1 MFQPMKRR
9 GVPGEPP
16 FRRWNPGS
24 AGVRSV
30 AAALLA
36 LPLWQGSPPE
46 AKQER
51 DCTLVGVG
59 GYTVSERFDS
69 VNYTHRASGGIDYR
83 CTDGTRI
90 LADSAVVWE
99 HSGNLVLV
107 DRVHFEDA
115 ETDLDSDSAY
125 YFANVRELRAWSG
138 VRLRDHRSGA
148 VLTGDTLY
156 YLRESRFRTMDRIIV
171 HGRNPRAVV
180 NPARRPAAPS
190 AEAEPPPVP
199 PESESPGTETDD
211 VVADSLTGEEQ
222 VPAPDSVAGGV
233 RPEAAGDAAGAEP
246 SLPVDSVSPIPY
258 EVEAP
263 RLYIDGRQFFRAGGG
278 VVVTR
283 DSLVATGDSLDYDQE
298 VGAMLIFG
306 NAHVVDRGFELSG
319 TSVSVT
325 PTVGLNE
332 EILARE
338 NARLTGDHVLM
349 EAPAIRLFLEEG
361 QVSRIVALPSV
372 IPLPGTG
379 GEEPFDTTGLTPG
392 DVERA
397 RILAEQIRGE
407 AEEEAEIVPD
417 SLPRP
422 FVVAADFNLAGD
434 SIEVLSPN
442 QLLDVVTAV
451 GAARADAMNPDA
463 PAVEELPQVAASDWI
478 EGRTIVARFTSEEP
492 AGDSAAASRDTTAG
506 RVRLES
512 VTATSDARSLYRLF
526 ATDAEEEEPDTAGE
540 ESDTVGQE
548 PGTAGAESDTVGQE
562 SDTAGT
568 EPGPAKTEVVVA
580 GADTGAAEPEPLAA
594 AGDSAGPDLAIAVS
608 ETGSAPAAP
617 DADAGE
623 AGVPPPEADTLQ
635 DEEDRPPALHYVRGN
650 QITIHLE
657 GRKVVRMEVQG
668 QTVGYHFEPLPPD
681 SLPVEGDTL
690 VAAIDTVNAGVD
702 TTGSAGDT
710 ANAGVDT
717 TGSAGDTAGAAPD
730 TAATTAGAARTP
742 PDTTR
747 VPSSARS
754 EPARRPESSGLRR
767 VPPPPFGR
775 GSPGARR

>member
-9 GVPGEPP
+9 GVPGEQP
-16 FRRWNPGS
+16 FRRRNPGS

-36 LPLWQGSPPE
+36 LPLWQGSPPGP
-46 AKQER
+46 KQER

-190 AEAEPPPVP
+190 AEAEPAPVP
-199 PESESPGTETDD
+199 PESESPGSEAGD

-222 VPAPDSVAGGV
+222 VPAPDGVAGGV

-246 SLPVDSVSPIPY
+246 ALPVDSVSPIPY

-298 VGAMLIFG
+298 VGAMLILG

-319 TSVSVT
+319 SSVSVT

-338 NARLTGDHVLM
+338 DARLTGDQVLM

-361 QVSRIVALPSV
+361 QVSRIVAIPSV
-372 IPLPGTG
+372 VPLPGTG

-397 RILAEQIRGE
+397 RILAERIRAE

-422 FVVAADFNLAGD
+422 FVVAADFNLVGD

-451 GAARADAMNPDA
+451 GTARADAMNPDA

-506 RVRLES
+506 RMRLES
-512 VTATSDARSLYRLF
+512 VTATNDASSLYRLF
-526 ATDAEEEEPDTAGE
+526 ATDTAEEEPGTVGEQSDTAGE
-540 ESDTVGQE
+540 ESDTARTE
-548 PGTAGAESDTVGQE
+548 PGTAG
-562 SDTAGT
+562 T
-568 EPGPAKTEVVVA
+568 EAVVA
-580 GADTGAAEPEPLAA
+580 GADTAAEPEPLPAG
-594 AGDSAGPDLAIAVS
+594 GDSAGPDLGIAVS
-608 ETGSAPAAP
+608 EAGSASAAP

-623 AGVPPPEADTLQ
+623 AGVPPPETDTLQ
-635 DEEDRPPALHYVRGN
+635 DEEDRLPALHYVRGN
-650 QITIHLE
+650 RITIHLE

-681 SLPVEGDTL
+681 SLPDEGDTL
-690 VAAIDTVNAGVD
+690 VAAIDTANAGVD
-702 TTGSAGDT
+702 TAGSAGDT
-710 ANAGVDT
+710 AA
-717 TGSAGDTAGAAPD
+717 AAPD
-730 TAATTAGAARTP
+730 TTAATAGAARTP

-747 VPSSARS
+747 IPSSARS
-754 EPARRPESSGLRR
+754 EPALRPESSGLRR

-775 GSPGARR
+775 RSPGARP